1 MVKKVLFIFHDTDY
15 ISGATLSMLDLIENF
30 NKNENLSCM
39 VLVPNK
45 TGTAIDYLKS
55 KKIPILYSKYYQ
67 IKYNLDERPI
77 KKICHMPKNILKLI
91 VSIVNTYRLI
101 PLVKRNEIDVVYSNT
116 GFVINGALIKKKLPY
131 IKHIW
136 HIREF
141 GEEDH
146 HYGIVIG
153 RRLYYW
159 IQNKYTDDIIYI
171 SNSLYKKF
179 RPHIHKPSVH
189 IIYDDISKI
198 YYQEYERVYKKDDKM
213 NILFAGTIQ
222 LGKGQMDA
230 VRLLHRLVELK
241 IPAQL
246 SLAGRLTDIKYVNE
260 IKEYIKK
267 YDLEEYIT
275 FLGLVEDMNSLR
287 HNTDF
292 GIVSS
297 RSEAFGRVTIE
308 GMLSGMVMIGADAN
322 GTSELI
328 TNGKNGFLYRLGD
341 INMLTEIFVNLW
353 NNPDIVNNV
362 SKAARS
368 YSKKFIEGDCAKEL
382 TNIFMGE

>member
-146 HYGIVIG
+146 HYGIVFG
-153 RRLYYW
+153 RKLYYKL
-159 IQNKYTDDIIYI
+159 QNYYTDEIIYI
-171 SNSLYKKF
+171 SHSLYEKYK
-179 RPHIHKPSVH
+179 PHIYKPRISVV
-189 IIYDDISKI
+189 YNDISPK
-198 YYQEYERVYKKDDKM
+198 YCQKNFRLYKSGEQMD
-213 NILFAGTIQ
+213 ILVAGIIQ
-222 LGKGQMDA
+222 PGKGQLDA
-230 VRLLHRLVELK
+230 VKSIHQLVQMNVPVKLY
-241 IPAQL
+241 
-246 SLAGRLTDIKYVNE
+246 LAGRYGDVEYVNK
-260 IKEYIKK
+260 IKAYIHEHDLSK
-267 YDLEEYIT
+267 YIV

-287 HNTDF
+287 SKVKF

-297 RSEAFGRVTIE
+297 VSEAFGRVTIE
-308 GMLSGMVMIGADAN
+308 GMLSGMIMIGADTK

-328 TNGKNGFLYRLGD
+328 KNGENGFLYKSGD
-341 INMLTEIFVNLW
+341 YKGLSDILVMLW
-353 NNPDIVNNV
+353 KNPD
-362 SKAARS
+362 KANQISETAYR
-368 YSKKFIEGDCAKEL
+368 YSQQFVEGNCAKTITKIL
-382 TNIFMGE
+382 LKN